1 MITPSETPVAS
12 SPFLRLLP
20 EEHRERVTSRF
31 KEVRFGFGETVVRE
45 GGPGDAFYILLS
57 GRARVFKMS
66 EDGQEIPLNV
76 LKPGDEFGEM
86 ALLEGV
92 PRAASIR
99 CSSDVSALRLDRADF
114 LSLLE
119 EAPGLKEYLELRS
132 RHRTLHN
139 FLAQFTELGKAPLPA
154 MRALLERLEPL
165 AVARN
170 EILIREGEPPGPMYI
185 VQEGRIR
192 CFKKVG
198 SKERNLAFL
207 RAGDYLGELSVL
219 RGSPRAATA
228 IALTDCRLL
237 ALPAEA
243 LQSLLVDFPEL
254 RKIFEDRAAL
264 YRADKEARI
273 PLDFQEEM
281 LPAETAVHDK
291 TEIEEP
297 GVSGVP
303 SDQHPFLSPEGYFK
317 KRHRRVLRFPFLRQ
331 VDEMDCGAACLAM
344 MCRYFGK
351 RVSLARIRQ
360 LAQTAYDGTSLR
372 ALCSAAQELGLAAR
386 GLKVQLKQL
395 RRMPVPAIVHW
406 QGNHWI
412 VLVHVGRFFVRVAD
426 PAVGIKRIGRRQF
439 EEKWS
444 GFAALFD
451 YTEAFE
457 AVPEGRSS
465 LNWVYQFIRPYKWL
479 LTQVFGLAIV
489 VSLLQ
494 MLLPVFTQV
503 IVDRVVVEKDTSS
516 LQMITGAMLVALFF
530 MLAAGLLQRYM
541 LSFVAVR
548 VDASILDFLTRKM
561 LALPMSYFNSRRTG
575 DIQRRL
581 AGARQIREFVVQNGI
596 GGLLALVQLVAI
608 LGIMAVYSFYLL
620 LAFLITAPLYAG
632 LMAFS
637 SRVLKPL
644 FSNLEESHGKY
655 SSFQIDAI
663 KGIEAVKATAAE
675 HTFRDAMLNEFM
687 SMADR
692 QFRSGFVIMG
702 YEAAIQTIGFLS
714 SVMFLWLGAGMV
726 IEGKLTIGGFVA
738 FNALIG
744 MAYAPIIR
752 ILSLWDELQMSKVLV
767 ERLNDIFETE
777 PEQGRDR
784 SLLRPVPSLEG
795 RVEFRSMG
803 FRYGGPSSPQIL
815 GGINLEVPPGKR
827 IALVGRSGCGKTT
840 FIKCLAGLLEP
851 TDGRI
856 LFDGADMKNLNYRDL
871 RRKIGIVLQE
881 NYMFDDTILKN
892 IAFGDPE
899 PDLEQVTR
907 AAQIANAHDFIVR
920 LPLGYHTRIG
930 ETGLNL
936 SGGQRQRIAI
946 ARAVY
951 NDPPVL
957 IFDEATSALDS
968 ESERAIQSNLESLLA
983 GRTAFIIA
991 HRLSTIRD
999 ADLILVM
1006 EKGQI
1011 VERGTHDELMACR
1024 GLYFYLC
1031 SQQLG
1036 M

>member
-1 MITPSETPVAS
+1 MISSTEASAAS
-12 SPFLRLLP
+12 SAFLRLLP
-20 EEHRERVTSRF
+20 EEHRQTVASRF
-31 KEVRFGFGETVVRE
+31 KEVRFGFGETIVRE
-45 GGPGDAFYILLS
+45 GEPGDAFYILTS
-57 GRARVFKMS
+57 GRARVFKLS
-66 EDGQEIPLNV
+66 NEGEEIALNV

-92 PRAASIR
+92 SRAASVR
-99 CSSDVSALRLDRADF
+99 CSSDVSALRLDRSDF
-114 LSLLE
+114 LDLVQEMPALR
-119 EAPGLKEYLELRS
+119 EYLELRS

-154 MRALLERLEPL
+154 LRALLERLQPL
-165 AVARN
+165 VVARG
-170 EILIREGEPPGPMYI
+170 ETLIREGEPPGPMYI
-185 VQEGRIR
+185 MQEGRIR
-192 CFKKVG
+192 VFKTVG
-198 SKERNLAFL
+198 SREHNLAFL

-219 RGSPRAATA
+219 RDAPRAATA
-228 IALTDCRLL
+228 VALNDCRLL
-237 ALPAEA
+237 ALAADA

-254 RKIFEDRAAL
+254 RTIFEDRAAL

-291 TEIEEP
+291 TALEEAETAAL
-297 GVSGVP
+297 P
-303 SDQHPFLSPEGYFK
+303 SDQEPFMSPEGYFR
-317 KRHRRVLRFPFLRQ
+317 KRRRVLAFPFLRQ

-360 LAQTAYDGTSLR
+360 LAQTAYDGTSLS
-372 ALCSAAQELGLAAR
+372 AICSAAQELGLAAR
-386 GLKVQLKQL
+386 GLKVELKHL
-395 RRMPVPAIVHW
+395 KRLPLPAIVHW

-412 VLVHVGRFFVRVAD
+412 VLVHVGRRYVRVAD
-426 PAVGIKRIGRRQF
+426 PAVGIKRIRRTEF
-439 EEKWS
+439 EAKWS

-457 AVPEGRSS
+457 AVPEGKSG
-465 LNWVYQFIRPYKWL
+465 LTWVYQFIRPYKWI
-479 LTQVFGLAIV
+479 LTQVFGLAVV
-489 VSLLQ
+489 VSLLE
-494 MLLPVFTQV
+494 MLSPVFTQV
-503 IVDRVVVEKDTSS
+503 IVDRIVVDKDVSS
-516 LQMITGAMLVALFF
+516 LQMMVGAMLVALFF

-596 GGLLALVQLVAI
+596 GGMLALVQLAAA
-608 LGIMAVYSFYLL
+608 LGIMAVYSLYLL
-620 LAFLITAPLYAG
+620 LVFLITAPLYAG

-637 SRVLKPL
+637 SRVLRPL
-644 FSNLEESHGKY
+644 FSNLEESQGKY

-675 HTFRDAMLNEFM
+675 HTFRDAILNEFM

-702 YEAAIQTIGFLS
+702 YEAAVQAIGFLS
-714 SVMFLWLGAGMV
+714 NILFLWLGAKMV
-726 IEGKLTIGGFVA
+726 IDGTLTIGAFVA
-738 FNALIG
+738 FNALIA

-767 ERLNDIFETE
+767 ERLNDIFESE

-795 RVEFRSMG
+795 RVEFRNMG
-803 FRYGGPSSPQIL
+803 FRYGGPGSPLIL
-815 GGINLEVPPGKR
+815 SGISLEVPPGKR
-827 IALVGRSGCGKTT
+827 IAVVGRSGCGKTT
-840 FIKCLAGLLEP
+840 LIKCLAGLLEP

-856 LFDGADMKNLNYRDL
+856 LFDGVDMKNLNYRQL
-871 RRKIGIVLQE
+871 RRRIGIVLQE

-892 IAFGDPE
+892 VAFGDPE
-899 PDLEQVTR
+899 PELERVTR

-920 LPLGYHTRIG
+920 LPLGYRTRIG

-946 ARAVY
+946 ARALY

>member
-1 MITPSETPVAS
+1 MISATEASAAS
-12 SPFLRLLP
+12 SAFLRLLP
-20 EEHRERVTSRF
+20 EEHRQTVASRF
-31 KEVRFGFGETVVRE
+31 KEVRFGFGETIVRE
-45 GGPGDAFYILLS
+45 GEPGDAFYILTS
-57 GRARVFKMS
+57 GRARVFKLS
-66 EDGQEIPLNV
+66 NEGEEIALNV

-92 PRAASIR
+92 SRAASVR
-99 CSSDVSALRLDRADF
+99 CSSDVSALRLDRSDF
-114 LSLLE
+114 LDLVQEMPALR
-119 EAPGLKEYLELRS
+119 EYLELRS

-154 MRALLERLEPL
+154 LRALLERLQPL
-165 AVARN
+165 VVARG
-170 EILIREGEPPGPMYI
+170 ETLIREGEPPGPMYI
-185 VQEGRIR
+185 MQEGRIR
-192 CFKKVG
+192 VFKTVG
-198 SKERNLAFL
+198 SREHNLAFL

-219 RGSPRAATA
+219 RDAPRAATA
-228 IALTDCRLL
+228 VALNDCRLL
-237 ALPAEA
+237 ALAADA

-291 TEIEEP
+291 TALEEAETAAL
-297 GVSGVP
+297 P
-303 SDQHPFLSPEGYFK
+303 SDQEPFMSPEGYFR
-317 KRHRRVLRFPFLRQ
+317 KRRRVLAFPFLRQ

-360 LAQTAYDGTSLR
+360 LAQTAYDGTSLS
-372 ALCSAAQELGLAAR
+372 AICSAAQELGLAAR
-386 GLKVQLKQL
+386 GLKVELKHL
-395 RRMPVPAIVHW
+395 KRLPLPAIVHW

-412 VLVHVGRFFVRVAD
+412 VLVHVGRRYVRVAD
-426 PAVGIKRIGRRQF
+426 PAVGIKRIRRTEF
-439 EEKWS
+439 EAKWS

-457 AVPEGRSS
+457 AVPEGKSG
-465 LNWVYQFIRPYKWL
+465 LTWVYQFIRPYKWI
-479 LTQVFGLAIV
+479 LTQVFGLAVV
-489 VSLLQ
+489 VSLLE
-494 MLLPVFTQV
+494 MLSPVFTQV
-503 IVDRVVVEKDTSS
+503 IVDRIVVDKDVSS
-516 LQMITGAMLVALFF
+516 LQMMVGAMLVALFF

-596 GGLLALVQLVAI
+596 GGMLALVQLAAA
-608 LGIMAVYSFYLL
+608 LGIMAVYSLYLL
-620 LAFLITAPLYAG
+620 LVFLITAPLYAG

-637 SRVLKPL
+637 SRVLRPL
-644 FSNLEESHGKY
+644 FSNLEESQGKY

-675 HTFRDAMLNEFM
+675 HTFRDAILNEFM

-702 YEAAIQTIGFLS
+702 YEAAVQAIGFLS
-714 SVMFLWLGAGMV
+714 NILFLWLGARMV
-726 IEGKLTIGGFVA
+726 IDGTLTIGAFVA
-738 FNALIG
+738 FNALIA

-767 ERLNDIFETE
+767 ERLNDIFESE

-795 RVEFRSMG
+795 RVEFRNMG
-803 FRYGGPSSPQIL
+803 FRYGGPGSPLIL
-815 GGINLEVPPGKR
+815 SGISLEVPPGKR
-827 IALVGRSGCGKTT
+827 IAVVGRSGCGKTT
-840 FIKCLAGLLEP
+840 LIKCLAGLLEP

-856 LFDGADMKNLNYRDL
+856 LFDGVDMKNLNYRQL
-871 RRKIGIVLQE
+871 RRRIGIVLQE

-892 IAFGDPE
+892 VAFGDPE
-899 PDLEQVTR
+899 PDLERVTR

-920 LPLGYHTRIG
+920 LPLGYRTRIG